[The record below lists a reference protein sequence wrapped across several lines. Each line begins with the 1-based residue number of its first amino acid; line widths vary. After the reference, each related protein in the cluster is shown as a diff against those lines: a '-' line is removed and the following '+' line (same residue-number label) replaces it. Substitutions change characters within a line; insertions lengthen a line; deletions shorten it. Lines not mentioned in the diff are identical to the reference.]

1 MTAGPSLQNNII
13 KSKTPESSKRLLAL
27 LTFLLIAFIT
37 IAYTSKNNIIQV
49 LTILTSFV
57 LALLAVAT
65 YEKIK
70 TQKDETNSN

>member
-1 MTAGPSLQNNII
+1 MIKFISNII